1 MDLSIPLMQHDPHRS
16 WITDPDPD
24 NPKGTHPK
32 RLMTEAKGNSKFCF
46 PETLNV
52 PRGETEGNITVE
64 GKQYPL
70 FPAGP
75 VINMSFV
82 ILPNSKIDKK
92 KKTRKNRLLDS
103 GWLTNLSQFQGAR
116 PNHVRVESSSC
127 CFSRKLVSFV
137 RPRSK

>member
-1 MDLSIPLMQHDPHRS
+1 MYVLFCLYTRVDLSIPLMQHDPHRS

-24 NPKGTHPK
+24 HSKRTHPK
-32 RLMTEAKGNSKFCF
+32 RLMTKAKGNSKFCF

-64 GKQYPL
+64 GKQYSL

-82 ILPNSKIDKK
+82 IPPNPKPEKK
-92 KKTRKNRLLDS
+92 KNAKK
-103 GWLTNLSQFQGAR
+103 
-116 PNHVRVESSSC
+116 
-127 CFSRKLVSFV
+127 SFA
-137 RPRSK
+137 